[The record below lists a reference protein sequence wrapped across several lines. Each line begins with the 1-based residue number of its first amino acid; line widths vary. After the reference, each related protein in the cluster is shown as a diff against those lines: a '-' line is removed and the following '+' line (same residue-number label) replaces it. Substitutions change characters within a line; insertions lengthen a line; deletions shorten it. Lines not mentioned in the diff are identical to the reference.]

1 MCKGNRKGYQE
12 VKMSDIAVMTDSNCG
27 LLPEEGRRYGISI
40 LPMPVL
46 IDGNTYYEGVV
57 ITSEMF
63 YEKQKAGALITSS
76 QPSPGDV
83 MGMWDRLLKEHDE
96 VVYIPMSSGLSQ
108 SCASSMSFAREEK
121 YKGRVFVV
129 DNHRISVTLT
139 HAVLDALHLAGEGK
153 SGAKIKIRTLGV
165 LPIMNPTGAA

>member
-1 MCKGNRKGYQE
+1 
-12 VKMSDIAVMTDSNCG
+12 MSDIAVMTDSNCG

-46 IDGNTYYEGVV
+46 IDGNTYYEGVD

-121 YKGRVFVV
+121 YKGRVF
-129 DNHRISVTLT
+129 
-139 HAVLDALHLAGEGK
+139 
-153 SGAKIKIRTLGV
+153 
-165 LPIMNPTGAA
+165 